1 MSEPA
6 RPGLSGSLRRL
17 LDQGLELLQ
26 VRLALIGTE
35 IELEARRLLD
45 ALLHAVMA
53 LLLLGLAL
61 LFAAVFV
68 VVLCWDS
75 YRLQALAGVALCYGG
90 AAVWFLRSARARLHL
105 PGGSFATS
113 VAELAR
119 DREYLAPRE

>member
-1 MSEPA
+1 MSGPA

-26 VRLALIGTE
+26 VRLELIGTE
-35 IELEARRLLD
+35 IELEAQRLLD
-45 ALLHAVMA
+45 ALLRAVVA
-53 LLLLGLAL
+53 LLLIGLAL

-68 VVLCWDS
+68 VALCWDS
-75 YRLQALAGVALCYGG
+75 YRLPALAGVALCYG
-90 AAVWFLRSARARLHL
+90 AAALWFLRSARTRLHQ
-105 PGGSFATS
+105 PGGSFAAS